1 MQKSFVLMLLL
12 LTAAL
17 LTASTVETGPT
28 GRVVPPWQSLWE
40 GLEPVNRGQS
50 TGTGS
55 IIKTDEQ
62 DRACTDAGGTGTPSE
77 FDDPNGQQPPQDWGN
92 DVLVGERVQETSG
105 RISVDNDNLTGDIY
119 VCMLNRD
126 ATTADTAHIWRST
139 DGGLTWQTHWD
150 IIGNSSIGDLNDAQI
165 LCGHG
170 PGDTTWLYIVSAA
183 SGLGLRIRRSTPD
196 TSDFHWVTI
205 DTATNIRRVAVDRN
219 IENPEHIFCAWERT
233 DGHLYI
239 MSSTDA
245 GATWGNRVY
254 VNDDSRGT
262 SLAAGGDGYGYLA
275 YLGENDSTYVEIG
288 RFKNNLVTP
297 NWKFSFYVDSGYN
310 RRFREIAIAADRTA
324 PGDSQVAI
332 ALSTYRISPTNVI
345 GPRYA
350 WTLNGGVS
358 WSSSFWPVTN
368 QSRETWLARFPR
380 IRRPYDSPGFRAIVS
395 MPETT
400 TAWDTIVYAYTTAN
414 DPTNWINRGE
424 YNDYR
429 NTGEVSH
436 DIGFSSLTSGGF
448 ITYRQYGSGRVWF
461 DGYNNYTGIG
471 AGPTPVQTRRMTTV
485 FGGGATLTLSRRS
498 QVKASVYDQNGRL
511 VRELFN
517 GTMEAGEHRLDPGV
531 TSGVRF
537 LRVTVDGKT
546 ETAKLIRLQ

>member
-1 MQKSFVLMLLL
+1 MQKILVILLL
-12 LTAAL
+12 LTAAVL
-17 LTASTVETGPT
+17 AASTVETGPT
-28 GRVVPPWQSLWE
+28 ERVVPPWQSLWE
-40 GLEPVNRGQS
+40 GLEPVNQGQS
-50 TGTGS
+50 TGNNNV
-55 IIKTDEQ
+55 INCNEP
-62 DRACTDAGGTGTPSE
+62 DRARTDAGGTGTPSE
-77 FDDPNGQQPPQDWGN
+77 YDDPNWQQPACDWGA

-126 ATTADTAHIWRST
+126 ATEEDTAHIWRST
-139 DGGLTWQTHWD
+139 DGGVTWHSHPY
-150 IIGNSSIGDLNDAQI
+150 IRGAASVGDLNDAQI

-170 PGDTTWLYIVSAA
+170 PGDTTWLYIVSA
-183 SGLGLRIRRSTPD
+183 SSNLGLRIRRSTPD
-196 TSDFHWVTI
+196 SSVFDWVTI

-245 GATWGNRVY
+245 GATWGNPVY
-254 VNDDSRGT
+254 VSDDSRGT

-275 YLGENDSTYVEIG
+275 YLGENDSTYIEIG

-297 NWKFSFYVDSGYN
+297 NWKFSFYVDSGYD
-310 RRFREIAIAADRTA
+310 RRFRQIAIAADRTA

-332 ALSTYRISPTNVI
+332 TLATYRYTGNNSI
-345 GPRYA
+345 GPRYG
-350 WTLNGGVS
+350 WTLNGGTS
-358 WSSSFWPVTN
+358 WSTSYWPVTN

-424 YNDYR
+424 YNDHR

-436 DIGFSSLTSGGF
+436 DVGSSTLTGGGF
-448 ITYRQYGSGRVWF
+448 IAYREYASGRVWF
-461 DGYNNYTGIG
+461 DGFDFTGID
-471 AGPTPVQTRRMTTV
+471 AGQTPVQTRRMTTV
-485 FGGGATLTLSRRS
+485 FAGGANLTLSRRS
-498 QVKASVYDQNGRL
+498 QVKVSVYDQNGRL
-511 VRELFN
+511 ARELFN
-517 GTMEAGEHRLDPGV
+517 GTMEAGQHKLSPAA
-531 TSGVRF
+531 SGVSF

-546 ETAKLIRLQ
+546 ETTKLIRLQ